1 MPDRHASEYQ
11 VEASAHAL
19 VVSSPGKI
27 AASLLIGLG
36 LFAIGLPVSQ
46 ALAEEEKIMVGSPAP
61 DFSLV
66 DQSGETR
73 TLSSYRSRWVVLY
86 FYPKDDT
93 PGCTTEACQFRDDYA
108 SVQKLGAEILGV
120 SIDNRDSH
128 AAFSKKYSLPF
139 PLLTDTDGR
148 VAKQYGALW
157 GVWPL
162 KFARRHTFLI
172 NSQGSIAKVYREV
185 DPVTHSREIIADL
198 KALQVAAGGK

>member
-1 MPDRHASEYQ
+1 MDYNAQSARFICLGILVMGLLVSR
-11 VEASAHAL
+11 ASA
-19 VVSSPGKI
+19 
-27 AASLLIGLG
+27 
-36 LFAIGLPVSQ
+36 
-46 ALAEEEKIMVGSPAP
+46 EEGEIMVGSLAP

-66 DQSGETR
+66 DQKGEMR
-73 TLSSYRSRWVVLY
+73 TLSSYRNRWVVLY

-93 PGCTTEACQFRDDYA
+93 PGCTTEACQFRDDYV

-139 PLLTDTDGR
+139 PLLADTDGR

-172 NSQGSIAKVYREV
+172 NPQGNIAKIYREV

-198 KALQVAAGGK
+198 KALQAATGGK

>member
-1 MPDRHASEYQ
+1 
-11 VEASAHAL
+11 
-19 VVSSPGKI
+19 
-27 AASLLIGLG
+27 
-36 LFAIGLPVSQ
+36 
-46 ALAEEEKIMVGSPAP
+46 MVGSPAP

-128 AAFSKKYSLPF
+128 AAFSKNTACRF
-139 PLLTDTDGR
+139 R
-148 VAKQYGALW
+148 C
-157 GVWPL
+157 
-162 KFARRHTFLI
+162 
-172 NSQGSIAKVYREV
+172 
-185 DPVTHSREIIADL
+185 
-198 KALQVAAGGK
+198 

>member
-1 MPDRHASEYQ
+1 
-11 VEASAHAL
+11 
-19 VVSSPGKI
+19 
-27 AASLLIGLG
+27 
-36 LFAIGLPVSQ
+36 
-46 ALAEEEKIMVGSPAP
+46 MVGSPAP

-128 AAFSKKYSLPF
+128 AAFSKKFSLPF
-139 PLLTDTDGR
+139 PLLADTDGR